1 MSAFL
6 KNMLTLYPG
15 KSYVQNIGFDS
26 EGTHCNNAT
35 NVFAVKLNT
44 NLVLSKIEV
53 KEDLESRKKIEKFLR
68 SLRPNVFQKIVSKM
82 KRLVK

>member
-1 MSAFL
+1 L
-6 KNMLTLYPG
+6 WG
-15 KSYVQNIGFDS
+15 II
-26 EGTHCNNAT
+26 